1 MLDIMSNDAQIA
13 VRRREMPTAN
23 LATQAAVETLEPQTF
38 AAESDRARLS
48 GTAVKA
54 FIALGKA
61 WELSNAQA
69 SALLGVSA
77 STLDR
82 MKRGYRPTL
91 SQDQLT
97 RVSALV
103 GIYKGLHLL
112 FVDETADEWARRTNS
127 GPLFDRETP
136 IKAMIEG
143 GIPRILHLQF
153 NGDDDSEPG
162 DRQPADRADVDFRGD
177 PVRDRPDDERAVLG
191 DAQPVRRQQVFVR
204 H

>member
-1 MLDIMSNDAQIA
+1 MRILNYQIELDIASYDVHIA

-23 LATQAAVETLEPQTF
+23 VVRQGAIEALEPQTF
-38 AAESDRARLS
+38 AAESDRTRLS
-48 GTAVKA
+48 EVAVKA
-54 FIALGKA
+54 FLALGKA
-61 WELSNAQA
+61 WELSNAEA

-112 FVDETADEWARRTNS
+112 FVDETADEWARRRNS

-143 GIPRILHLQF
+143 GIPRML
-153 NGDDDSEPG
+153 D
-162 DRQPADRADVDFRGD
+162 
-177 PVRDRPDDERAVLG
+177 
-191 DAQPVRRQQVFVR
+191 VRRYIDAVR
-204 H
+204 GGL